1 MTLESYIV
9 LFVIILMIVALAKD
23 AMRPGLVL
31 FSVAVLFMA
40 IGIITPNE
48 MVAGFSNKGMLT
60 VGVLFLVSEG
70 VRYSGVM
77 NKMAELSLP
86 KERKSYF
93 TMLMQLMLPI
103 STLSAFL
110 NNTPVVIIFA
120 PMIKRWAERLKLP
133 PSKFLIPL
141 SYATIFGGICTLIGT
156 STNLVVDGMM
166 QEAGFKGLSM
176 FELGKIGL
184 IIALF
189 GWIYIATI
197 GHRLLKDKGKDQV
210 KQSRIDSKEYYFN
223 LLVTHKS
230 KYIGE
235 IIKKGK
241 LSENKNI
248 TIVAVERDEKMFYT
262 QNERVILQENDKLLV
277 YGFEENI
284 ETILSLNGLDVI
296 TQGDV
301 EKMLENEELHRIE
314 AVLAPRFPGI
324 GSTLEEFDFYKRYK
338 GIVVAMHRNGSNI
351 TANLNNER
359 LRPGDS
365 LIILSDKEF
374 IENWKDSKTFFLI
387 SSKGEMEK
395 PVKTYKIGWTLA
407 TLIIMIVGATASQYL
422 PTVKGNTP
430 DMFFFA
436 AIAAVMMAVLKI
448 FPPKKYTQAISWDVL
463 ITIASAFAIS
473 KALMN
478 SGAAEQVARVSINS
492 VKHMGPGAVL
502 AIVYLI
508 TMVFTEV
515 ITNNAAAAIAFPIAM
530 SAAHQLGVDPKP
542 FFIAICIAASAS
554 FSTPIGYQTNMIVQS
569 IGNYKFKDFLRV
581 GLPLNL
587 ITFILSIILIP
598 IIWHF

>member
-9 LFVIILMIVALAKD
+9 LIVIVVMIFALAKD

-31 FSVAVLFMA
+31 FSVAVFFMA

-60 VGVLFLVSEG
+60 VGILFLVSEG
-70 VRYSGVM
+70 VRHSGIM
-77 NKMAELSLP
+77 NKMAEISLP
-86 KERKSYF
+86 KQKRS
-93 TMLMQLMLPI
+93 TSRMLLQLMLPI
-103 STLSAFL
+103 SALSAFL

-120 PMIKRWAERLKLP
+120 PMIKKWAEKLKIS

-166 QEAGFKGLSM
+166 QEAGYKGLNM

-184 IIALF
+184 IIALI
-189 GWIYIATI
+189 GWLYIAFI
-197 GHRLLKDKGKDQV
+197 GHRLLNNKEKDKPQN
-210 KQSRIDSKEYYFN
+210 SRIDSKEYYFN
-223 LLVTHKS
+223 LLVVPKS

-235 IIKKGK
+235 VVRKGK
-241 LSENKNI
+241 MSENKNI
-248 TIVAVERDEKMFYT
+248 TIVSVERDNNTLLT

-277 YGFEENI
+277 CGFEENI
-284 ETILSLNGLDVI
+284 ESLLSLSGLEVI
-296 TQGDV
+296 TQGNL
-301 EKMLENEELHRIE
+301 EKIMQSEDLQRIE

-324 GSTLEEFDFYKRYK
+324 GSTLDEFDFYNRFK
-338 GIVVAMHRNGSNI
+338 GIVLAIHRNGSNI
-351 TANLNNER
+351 TSSLNSER

-365 LIILSDKEF
+365 LIILADKEF
-374 IENWKDSKTFFLI
+374 VENWNDSKMFFLV

-395 PVKTYKIGWTLA
+395 PAKTYKIGWTLA
-407 TLIIMIVGATASQYL
+407 TLIIMIAGATIGQYL

-436 AIAAVMMAVLKI
+436 AVAAVMMAVLKI
-448 FPPKKYTQAISWDVL
+448 FPPKKYSKAISWDVL

-473 KALMN
+473 KAMLN
-478 SGAAEQVARVSINS
+478 SGAAQNVAHLAINS
-492 VKHMGPGAVL
+492 VKQMGPTAVL
-502 AIVYLI
+502 AIIYLI
-508 TMVFTEV
+508 TMVFTEI
-515 ITNNAAAAIAFPIAM
+515 ITNNAAAAIAFPIAL
-530 SAAHQLGVDPKP
+530 SAANQLGVDPKP

-569 IGNYKFKDFLRV
+569 IGNYKFKDFLRI
-581 GLPLNL
+581 GLPLNFL
-587 ITFILSIILIP
+587 AFILSVVFIPLI
-598 IIWHF
+598 WKF